1 MCDNIPDS
9 VIKRAASGDSGAMN
23 EIITFYQ
30 KLVYNIACSMLR
42 DGNDALDASQEVF
55 IKIYRHIGEFRFDS
69 SFSTWIYRITR
80 NTVTDICRQK
90 TRRTE
95 TPLEDTMTDD
105 GECRIPDPSM
115 AVDEIA
121 EADERKRM
129 LYRAIDSLSEN
140 HRNVIVLYHFCGRSY
155 EDIAAILG
163 IGIGTVKSRLNR
175 AKAELKRIL
184 TERNFFA

>member
-69 SFSTWIYRITR
+69 SFS
-80 NTVTDICRQK
+80 VTDICRQK

>member
-69 SFSTWIYRITR
+69 SFSTWVYRITR

-140 HRNVIVLYHFCGRSY
+140 HRNVIVLYLSLIH
-155 EDIAAILG
+155 I
-163 IGIGTVKSRLNR
+163 
-175 AKAELKRIL
+175 
-184 TERNFFA
+184 

>member
-69 SFSTWIYRITR
+69 SFSTWVYRITR

-140 HRNVIVLYHFCGRSY
+140 HRNVIVLYHFCGSSY

-175 AKAELKRIL
+175 AKAELKKIL